1 MDTSSPEAQVAP
13 DNWEDHSVE
22 INADGDDDMAKSFSK
37 LNVDAP
43 PFVPSFA
50 TLQMAQLDPPEKGNE
65 DSPSG
70 NDSHHIVVP
79 SPQKRLG
86 WSDLVRSPHGLAG
99 SGGLLRVVA
108 NASTHRQ
115 LVQIGRVTPVIEAV
129 LQRARP
135 SDETAIGLR
144 RWPDHQI
151 SKPEI
156 WCH

>member
-22 INADGDDDMAKSFSK
+22 INNADGDDEMSKSFSK

-70 NDSHHIVVP
+70 KTAMSSGHTWWGGHSSAIRTRAVATERP
-79 SPQKRLG
+79 RRELRLLWHG
-86 WSDLVRSPHGLAG
+86 ECSGLTSNTQRS
-99 SGGLLRVVA
+99 
-108 NASTHRQ
+108 
-115 LVQIGRVTPVIEAV
+115 
-129 LQRARP
+129 
-135 SDETAIGLR
+135 LR
-144 RWPDHQI
+144 R
-151 SKPEI
+151 
-156 WCH
+156 